1 MLYPV
6 TNKKVAIFDH
16 KEKNR
21 KGKRYVR
28 NLGSNKVKKV
38 WGFTKY
44 DSKIDFDCKS
54 ILKLESNA
62 KLT

>member
-6 TNKKVAIFDH
+6 TKKVAIFDH

-38 WGFTKY
+38 YGQQIQSTVKWF
-44 DSKIDFDCKS
+44 
-54 ILKLESNA
+54 
-62 KLT
+62 